1 MSSGDQSA
9 DWKVFVKQQS
19 LNWSLCPHSCHASG
33 PPSES
38 TILFIPYWEAT
49 LPWTGEIPQ
58 GLPEYGSLRPSCSL
72 SGLTFLS
79 QRVCYASWRLSC
91 IPYLKSYPPGLPQI
105 SSNKILSIFNICVN
119 VPSIRR
125 PLLII
130 LPHSTWCCLSPL
142 GTLSHLFRSA
152 APKLW
157 CVPESP
163 GELVKN
169 TEAKA

>member
-38 TILFIPYWEAT
+38 TVLFI
-49 LPWTGEIPQ
+49 
-58 GLPEYGSLRPSCSL
+58 SLLRSYTPLNWWNSSGPSRIWLTRAFLL

-79 QRVCYASWRLSC
+79 QSVCYFSCRLSC

-105 SSNKILSIFNICVN
+105 SSNKILSTFNICVD

-130 LPHSTWCCLSPL
+130 LPHSTWCDLSQL

-152 APKLW
+152 VPKLW